1 MSVTTISTAGIA
13 DNAVTAAKATGFG
26 KIGQVLQTT
35 HTTQI
40 ETNSTSFTDAG
51 VDVTI
56 TPSAT
61 SSKILLMTS
70 TSAIHISTTSA
81 GGEALVKFYADDV
94 AIGDEYQVAKSRQ
107 NSSFNNEAG
116 GGGTAMFLHSPS
128 STSAIKYSLYIRMN
142 TGTYARFCQNGH
154 GLTFTAMEVLA

>member
-1 MSVTTISTAGIA
+1 MSILKVNTIQKKDGT
-13 DNAVTAAKATGFG
+13 DFPLG

-35 HTTQI
+35 HTTQV
-40 ETNSTSFTDAG
+40 ETSSTSFTDSG
-51 VDVTI
+51 IDVTI
-56 TPSAT
+56 TPSST

-70 TSAIHISTTSA
+70 TSAIHISTTSS
-81 GGEALVKFYADDV
+81 GGETLVRFYADDV

-128 STSAIKYSLYIRMN
+128 TTSAVKYSIYVRQ
-142 TGTYARFCQNGH
+142 TAGTYARLCQAGH
-154 GLTFTAMEVLA
+154 GLTFTAMEVLP